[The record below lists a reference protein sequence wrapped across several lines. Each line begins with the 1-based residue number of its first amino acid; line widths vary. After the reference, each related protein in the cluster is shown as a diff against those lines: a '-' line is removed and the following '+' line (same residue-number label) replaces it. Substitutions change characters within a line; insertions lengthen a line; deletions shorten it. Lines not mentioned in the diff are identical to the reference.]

1 MNDTEWHC
9 LTPLQRAT
17 ARAMHQE
24 QQREQRRQGAEPKS
38 YKTTT
43 ELFYEAIAAENA
55 KAGHHTPDNLETTI
69 IEATAPG
76 LNSDELEDA
85 VRHALGIED

>member
-1 MNDTEWHC
+1 MNDTEWLL
-9 LTPLQRAT
+9 LTDMQRANL
-17 ARAMHQE
+17 RAMHQE
-24 QQREQRRQGAEPKS
+24 QQREQRRQADEPK

-43 ELFYEAIAAENA
+43 EMFYEAIAAENA
-55 KAGHHTPDNLETTI
+55 KATRDTPDTLETNI

>member
-1 MNDTEWHC
+1 MNDTEWLL
-9 LTPLQRAT
+9 LTDLQRANL
-17 ARAMHQE
+17 RAIHQE
-24 QQREQRRQGAEPKS
+24 QQREQRRQGAEPKH
-38 YKTTT
+38 KTTT